1 MDDCRY
7 RTAEILFFGAG
18 KKGRYWLNYCKG
30 YGIIPMGMVDNDPA
44 LNGSMCDDIRIYNPD
59 AVKNLAYNHIF
70 ITCNRDEE
78 IYKQL
83 IGLGVLDD
91 KIIKTDHDFI
101 NHFLYYATEEINPIR
116 NSEKSLEGEKKKKIL
131 FDLQNGMVLGGV
143 EAWTYSLAEI
153 LKGNGYRGL
162 YVTTDAIGPRVIDR
176 TYPTQILT
184 YEGLHDEKE
193 KVELCVKTIIEK
205 LPCVIICNFPQNI
218 FWSACI
224 VKRLYPDSI
233 RIIAI
238 QHSDDEL
245 YYETYSLWKDLIDEC
260 MVISS
265 RIEEKLIMLGMEKEK
280 TCCLGWEV
288 PCEENLN
295 RVWNMGK
302 APLLIGYVGRVTKLS
317 KRVDFMPVLAEKLC
331 KKGIRFQ
338 MSIAGAG
345 DYEEVLKLKI
355 EEAGLNDCVRLTG
368 YIDREKIPDFW
379 TKQDIMV
386 SCSEREGHSISQSEA
401 MAAGA
406 VPVITDVSGARDDV
420 TDGYNGYVVP
430 IGDIDALA
438 DRISYLYH
446 SRDELVMMGKR
457 AHDTIYKRQKS
468 MDQAAFWDD
477 LLRKVWQ

>member
-1 MDDCRY
+1 MDDRLY
-7 RTAEILFFGAG
+7 RTVEILFFGAG
-18 KKGRYWLNYCKG
+18 KKGRYWLDYCKS
-30 YGIIPMGMVDNDPA
+30 YGLVPMGMVDNNPA
-44 LNGSMCDDIRIYNPD
+44 LNGSMCDDVRIYAPD
-59 AVKNLAYNHIF
+59 SLKTLSYNHIF
-70 ITCNRDEE
+70 ITCNREEE
-78 IYKQL
+78 IYQQL
-83 IGLGVLDD
+83 IGLGVPDE
-91 KIIKTDHDFI
+91 KIIKTRHNFM
-101 NHFLYYATEEINPIR
+101 NHFLYYATEKLEPLK
-116 NSEKSLEGEKKKKIL
+116 NSVKAAAEGHKEKVL

-153 LKGNGYRGL
+153 LKDNGYQGL
-162 YVTTDAIGPRVIDR
+162 YVTTDAKGPIVMNE

-184 YEGLHDEKE
+184 YEGLPDEKD
-193 KVELCVKTIIEK
+193 KVALCVKTMIEN
-205 LPCVIICNFPQNI
+205 LPCVMVCNFPQNI

-233 RIIAI
+233 RIIAV

-302 APLLIGYVGRVTKLS
+302 APLQIGYVGRVTKIS
-317 KRVDFMPVLAEKLC
+317 KRVDFLPILAEKLRE
-331 KKGIRFQ
+331 KGIRFQ
-338 MSIAGAG
+338 MNIAGAG
-345 DYEEVLKLKI
+345 DYEEVLKQKI
-355 EEAGLNDCVRLTG
+355 EEEGLNDCVRLTG
-368 YIDREKIPDFW
+368 YIDREKIPEFW
-379 TKQDIMV
+379 MKQDIMAG
-386 SCSEREGHSISQSEA
+386 CSEREGHSISQSEA
-401 MAAGA
+401 MASGA

-430 IGDIDALA
+430 VGDIDALA
-438 DRISYLYH
+438 DRICKLYNE
-446 SRDELVMMGKR
+446 RDLLAQMGKN
-457 AHDTIYKRQKS
+457 AHETIFRRQQE
-468 MDQAAFWDD
+468 MNETAFWDE